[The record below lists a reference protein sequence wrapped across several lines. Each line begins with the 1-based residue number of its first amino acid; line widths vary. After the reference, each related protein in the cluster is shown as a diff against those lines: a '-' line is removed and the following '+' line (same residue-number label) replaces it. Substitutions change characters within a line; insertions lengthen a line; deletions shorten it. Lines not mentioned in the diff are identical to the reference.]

1 MSIPPLRAIG
11 ADETLPDPKGM
22 VAAIAR
28 YGYSLSDALSDL
40 VDNSLDAGA
49 GNVVIRFLR
58 DDSAILRMIVA
69 DDGEGMDEGLLREAM
84 RFGVRLNHDRTD
96 LGKYGLGLKAASFSQ
111 CQEVAVVTR
120 DVKGWVGGRR
130 WTIDLIERGWICE
143 KLDRS
148 DCEGLLDSGWGPT
161 ATGHAGTLIVWDQLD
176 RLRLGRA
183 GVDAALLTFMKRLP
197 ISLGIVFHRFLAD
210 GRLRLLLD
218 AENVVS
224 RERSAP
230 RQVLALDPF
239 AHPKSGRVGYPLNFD
254 VPFGESTLRLQAHI
268 WPPNSKDSAYRLGG
282 GRIAERQGFY

>member
-1 MSIPPLRAIG
+1 
-11 ADETLPDPKGM
+11 
-22 VAAIAR
+22 
-28 YGYSLSDALSDL
+28 
-40 VDNSLDAGA
+40 
-49 GNVVIRFLR
+49 
-58 DDSAILRMIVA
+58 MIVA

-84 RFGVRLNHDRTD
+84 RFGVRLNHERTD

-148 DCEGLLDSGWGPT
+148 DCQKLLDSDWSPI

-197 ISLGIVFHRFLAD
+197 ISLGI
-210 GRLRLLLD
+210 
-218 AENVVS
+218 
-224 RERSAP
+224 
-230 RQVLALDPF
+230 
-239 AHPKSGRVGYPLNFD
+239 
-254 VPFGESTLRLQAHI
+254 
-268 WPPNSKDSAYRLGG
+268 
-282 GRIAERQGFY
+282 